1 MRSAMASTMARTAST
16 CGSIIS
22 CTAMKCGPVTFQW
35 MCLSVSA
42 RSLSAFRRC
51 WRIAAIVRPSSTL
64 SDGTVYFGSS
74 VRRTISL
81 LLAVLGARRR
91 RLAPTLPQP
100 QGSRNRRWDG
110 CGRPRP
116 SPSGRAGS
124 RLPGVGRG
132 VVPPPAEHRLP
143 QPPGRRPGEVAD
155 VEQHLG
161 LDPDRAAGVDGLQPL
176 RERRRRPLERAQGR
190 GQVPGQPTRQ
200 AAAGAAQEAQAAG
213 RVRGAEQHRPH
224 PAAPGRL
231 GAPAADQRRAGGV
244 VHRLEPVAGP
254 PAGLVGRRGALR
266 HHALQA
272 LHVEHEVAHGDPVGE
287 GGGARGVPDVHPLR
301 QGRERRHPV
310 PHRDHLAV
318 EHGARRQVRQP
329 RELGVRRRGVPA
341 VAAEHPEA
349 VSRGVGE
356 DADTVPLH
364 LEPPARTCGQAAR
377 DGDRGGE
384 HGLHGSIL
392 PTGRGVVAG
401 ECSAPGRVVTM
412 RAIWKGAV
420 AFGLVNVPL
429 HQVHKKD
436 GGRIRYRKV
445 CSIEDEPVEYSE
457 IAKGY
462 ETDDGQLVVL
472 TDEDLDRLPLATERE
487 IEVIEFVPADQ
498 VDPILLAKTYYLEPD
513 RTAAKPYALL
523 REALTS
529 TDRMAVVKVALR
541 QRESM
546 AVLRV
551 RDDVICLQTLLWPD
565 EVREADFPI
574 LDQDVTVRPQELAM
588 ASSLVESLAGDFDPS
603 GFEDRYRAALE
614 QVIEAKVSS
623 GRTQAVPQAEEVGEG
638 GQPAGEVV
646 DLLAA
651 LQRSVEK
658 ARGGSASSGKDADA
672 PAADDEKPAKKSTS
686 TRSRATKADDE
697 KPAEDKAADEKPAR
711 TRRKRAS

>member
-1 MRSAMASTMARTAST
+1 
-16 CGSIIS
+16 
-22 CTAMKCGPVTFQW
+22 
-35 MCLSVSA
+35 
-42 RSLSAFRRC
+42 
-51 WRIAAIVRPSSTL
+51 
-64 SDGTVYFGSS
+64 
-74 VRRTISL
+74 
-81 LLAVLGARRR
+81 
-91 RLAPTLPQP
+91 
-100 QGSRNRRWDG
+100 
-110 CGRPRP
+110 
-116 SPSGRAGS
+116 
-124 RLPGVGRG
+124 
-132 VVPPPAEHRLP
+132 
-143 QPPGRRPGEVAD
+143 
-155 VEQHLG
+155 
-161 LDPDRAAGVDGLQPL
+161 
-176 RERRRRPLERAQGR
+176 
-190 GQVPGQPTRQ
+190 
-200 AAAGAAQEAQAAG
+200 
-213 RVRGAEQHRPH
+213 
-224 PAAPGRL
+224 
-231 GAPAADQRRAGGV
+231 
-244 VHRLEPVAGP
+244 
-254 PAGLVGRRGALR
+254 
-266 HHALQA
+266 
-272 LHVEHEVAHGDPVGE
+272 
-287 GGGARGVPDVHPLR
+287 
-301 QGRERRHPV
+301 
-310 PHRDHLAV
+310 
-318 EHGARRQVRQP
+318 
-329 RELGVRRRGVPA
+329 
-341 VAAEHPEA
+341 
-349 VSRGVGE
+349 
-356 DADTVPLH
+356 
-364 LEPPARTCGQAAR
+364 
-377 DGDRGGE
+377 
-384 HGLHGSIL
+384 
-392 PTGRGVVAG
+392 
-401 ECSAPGRVVTM
+401 M

-420 AFGLVNVPL
+420 AFGLVNVPVKLYAATGEHEVPL

-472 TDEDLDRLPLATERE
+472 TDEDLDQLPLATERE

-638 GQPAGEVV
+638 GQGAGEVV

-658 ARGGSASSGKDADA
+658 ARGGGAPAGDA
-672 PAADDEKPAKKSTS
+672 PAAAEEPATKAPAR
-686 TRSRATKADDE
+686 RSRAKAADDGDGE
-697 KPAEDKAADEKPAR
+697 DKPARKATASRSRTKKAEAEAPAGDKAADEKPAR